1 MNNALYVGLSR
12 QMTLQREM
20 DVIANN
26 IANSDT
32 VGFKVENLKLE
43 TDARSP
49 SGVQVDFSAP
59 KPAPINFVHDVGVDR
74 DYSQGA
80 LRQTGGTFD
89 LALQGDGFFQ
99 VNTANGIRYT
109 RDGRFSLNAK
119 SQLADIAGNTLQGAG
134 GPITV
139 DPLKNPPTIAQDGAV
154 TQVDPAT
161 GVATIIGR
169 IGPMK
174 FADPNALQK
183 TDSGL
188 YENVSNLTPQ
198 AAQGTRIMQGMLESS
213 NVDQIQ
219 MMTRMI
225 AVSRAYEQVAN
236 MMSQTGDTSDQSIQ
250 RLGRVN

>member
-43 TDARSP
+43 TDARTPTGQTDFGAAKP
-49 SGVQVDFSAP
+49 SA
-59 KPAPINFVHDVGVDR
+59 INFVHDTGVDR
-74 DYSQGA
+74 DFTQGA
-80 LRQTGGTFD
+80 LRQTGGQFD
-89 LALQGDGFFQ
+89 LGLQGDGFFQ
-99 VNTANGIRYT
+99 VNTPNGIRYS
-109 RDGRFSLNAK
+109 RDGRFSLDGK
-119 SQLADIAGNTLQGAG
+119 SQLVDMSGNTLQGTG

-139 DPLKNPPTIAQDGAV
+139 DPLKDPPTIAQDGTV

-161 GVATIIGR
+161 GIATIIGR
-169 IGPMK
+169 IGVMK
-174 FADPNALQK
+174 FADTSGLSK

-198 AAQGTRIMQGMLESS
+198 AAQGTRVMQGMLENS
-213 NVDQIQ
+213 NVDSIQ